1 MYENRVNSTSF
12 LSQATDMPAL
22 RVTRSIQMPTSLSAA
37 TASCWAATQNC
48 KSSNGRAGDNVA
60 SRIATPAA
68 SNLMDAARR
77 QNRHLLFDT
86 DWHGAGPLLAGNRPT
101 SGSRPIRPAR
111 RHRPLGVGGQR
122 PRHVRERRPSGAASV
137 AGFRSNGTRSGG
149 EIRATFR
156 EPFDLLAETT
166 AIAAQSDTIHRLN
179 SPAHPGLAGGQGF
192 EP

>member
-77 QNRHLLFDT
+77 QN
-86 DWHGAGPLLAGNRPT
+86 
-101 SGSRPIRPAR
+101 
-111 RHRPLGVGGQR
+111 
-122 PRHVRERRPSGAASV
+122 
-137 AGFRSNGTRSGG
+137 
-149 EIRATFR
+149 
-156 EPFDLLAETT
+156 
-166 AIAAQSDTIHRLN
+166 
-179 SPAHPGLAGGQGF
+179 
-192 EP
+192 